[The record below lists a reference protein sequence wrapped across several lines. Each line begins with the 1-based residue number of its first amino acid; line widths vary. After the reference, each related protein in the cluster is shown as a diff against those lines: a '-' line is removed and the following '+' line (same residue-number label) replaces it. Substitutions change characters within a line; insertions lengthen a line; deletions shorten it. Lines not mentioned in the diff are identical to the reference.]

1 MQALSSFAL
10 STALL
15 LIGPPTPLTLTLT
28 QPAPVALVAT
38 DAATIAQPSPPAE
51 PQTTPVFP
59 AEQDIVVTGSRR
71 TPTDPLQSV
80 NVESF
85 AVTQAIDLAVIRP
98 VARGYQKILPA
109 PARDGIRNILNNLR
123 EPVAFLNFLLQHK
136 IGKAAKTL
144 GRFAVNSTLGVVG
157 LIDIARRKP
166 FKLRYHPNG
175 FANTLGFYG
184 VKTGAFLFVPVVGP
198 TTVRDL
204 IGSTVDRFM
213 LPFVV
218 GGPFKNPAV
227 TIPLGV
233 FGTLDHRA
241 QFDETLE
248 ALRQDKR
255 KAYQAT
261 REFYLARRQA
271 EIDELHGKGRHIVR
285 PNPGSV
291 KPLILDAPEQ
301 K

>member
-1 MQALSSFAL
+1 MDALSSFVL

-15 LIGPPTPLTLTLT
+15 LIGPPTTLTP
-28 QPAPVALVAT
+28 PAPAALI
-38 DAATIAQPSPPAE
+38 AATEVAPSTPPSVPAE
-51 PQTTPVFP
+51 PQTTPGSP
-59 AEQDIVVTGSRR
+59 EDKDIVVTGSKRSAS
-71 TPTDPLQSV
+71 DPMQAI
-80 NVESF
+80 NVETF
-85 AVTQAIDLAVIRP
+85 AVTQAVDLAVIRP
-98 VARGYQKILPA
+98 VAKGYEKVVPS

-123 EPVAFLNFLLQHK
+123 EPVTFANSILQHK
-136 IGKAAKTL
+136 IGRAARTL
-144 GRFAVNSTLGVVG
+144 VRFVVNSTLGVGG

-166 FKLRYHPNG
+166 FKLRHHPNG

-184 VKTGAFLFVPVVGP
+184 VKSGAFLFVPVMGP

-204 IGSTVDRFM
+204 IGSTIDRFM

-227 TIPLGV
+227 TISIGV
-233 FGTLDHRA
+233 LGTLDQRA

-248 ALRQDKR
+248 ALRQDKG
-255 KAYQAT
+255 KAYRAT

-271 EIDELHGKGRHIVR
+271 EIDELHGKGRRIVR

-291 KPLILDAPEQ
+291 KPLILEAPEQ

>member
-1 MQALSSFAL
+1 MPKVQALSSFAL

-15 LIGPPTPLTLTLT
+15 LIGPPASLTP
-28 QPAPVALVAT
+28 PAPVALVAT
-38 DAATIAQPSPPAE
+38 DAPMVAQPSPPVELQA
-51 PQTTPVFP
+51 TPVFP

-71 TPTDPLQSV
+71 SPTDPLQSV

-85 AVTQAIDLAVIRP
+85 AVTQAVDLAVIRP
-98 VARGYQKILPA
+98 VAKGYEKIVPS

-123 EPVAFLNFLLQHK
+123 EPVTFLNFLLQHK
-136 IGKAAKTL
+136 IGRAAKSL
-144 GRFAVNSTLGVVG
+144 ARFAVNSTIGVAG

-166 FKLRYHPNG
+166 FKLPLRPNG

-184 VKTGAFLFVPVVGP
+184 VKPGAFLFVPLVGP

-204 IGSTVDRFM
+204 IGTTVDRFM

-227 TIPLGV
+227 TISIGV
-233 FGTLDHRA
+233 LGTLDQRA
-241 QFDETLE
+241 QLDETLQ
-248 ALRQDKR
+248 ALRQDKQ

-271 EIDELHGKGRHIVR
+271 QIDELHGKGRHIVR